1 VGKHFVLAHL
11 INIQMQRKFLVFLCV
26 GVFCILSATISI
38 AQITNPAAT
47 QAPPTLKKPNV
58 KTYWGATV
66 TGTLQLT
73 AAAAAQLFSQP
84 IRIIDDKNVGYLISS
99 YQFAY
104 KRIGITEDEVTGK
117 ISPQSEIVANRFY
130 SAILP
135 LVWQNNIKETL
146 QKGEEL
152 YFFDIVVISSAG
164 FRFYAPDLKITII

>member
-1 VGKHFVLAHL
+1 VQTLNKSTKSKEIGAVPPASRTTEAQVDSW
-11 INIQMQRKFLVFLCV
+11 NIVDLQREAAAAAAAAMNNPT
-26 GVFCILSATISI
+26 GISAADASS
-38 AQITNPAAT
+38 
-47 QAPPTLKKPNV
+47 
-58 KTYWGATV
+58 
-66 TGTLQLT
+66 

-164 FRFYAPDLKITII
+164 FRFYAPDLKITIL